1 MNKLALSFL
10 LPIPPIF
17 SFQECLWFLDR
28 NYDDIMHR
36 VTATSVVKPFRV
48 GEKVALLE
56 ISEQEGNLLVEF
68 RDGEVLEESA
78 LREQVSALFDLETNL
93 APFYERLRLDPE
105 LAFMAS
111 DYYGLR
117 LMGISDLFE
126 ALCWSII
133 GQQINLTFAYAL
145 KRRLVALVG
154 QEIEH
159 GDEVFYAFPTPER
172 VATLTVEQLRP
183 LQFSGRKA
191 EYLIGVAQAF
201 ESREIS
207 RAQLLSLPTPAA
219 MAERL
224 TALRGVGEWTAHY
237 AMMKSLNIPT
247 ALPYGD
253 VGLYNALAALKDLPK
268 RPSRI
273 ELASV
278 FDHFKGHEA
287 YLTLYLWR
295 SLAVR

>member
-1 MNKLALSFL
+1 MLAPPFL

-36 VTATSVVKPFRV
+36 VTPTSVVKPFRV

-68 RDGEVLEESA
+68 RGGEVLEEAA
-78 LREQVSALFDLETNL
+78 LREQVSALFDLETDL
-93 APFYERLRLDPE
+93 APFYERLQLDPE

-111 DYYGLR
+111 DYYGLC
-117 LMGISDLFE
+117 LMGIPDLFE

-145 KRRLVALVG
+145 KKRLVALVG
-154 QEIEH
+154 QEIKY

-172 VATLTVEQLRP
+172 VAMLTVEQLRP
-183 LQFSGRKA
+183 LQFSTRKA

-201 ESREIS
+201 ESGEIS
-207 RAQLLSLPTPAA
+207 RAQLLALPTPAA
-219 MAERL
+219 VAERL
-224 TALRGVGEWTAHY
+224 IALRGVGEWTAHY
-237 AMMKSLNIPT
+237 AMMKSLKVPN

-253 VGLYNALAALKDLPK
+253 VGLYNALVALKGLPK

-278 FDHFKGHEA
+278 FDHFKGHES